1 MTSRALNGNS
11 RRTCDDLDDFG
22 SQAARCHRKG
32 EDPVEKSPANGFA
45 PPLLFPKDRRFGQP
59 IRELLP
65 SDKTGGQSQFLYRWQ
80 HFSPNA

>member
-1 MTSRALNGNS
+1 M
-11 RRTCDDLDDFG
+11 
-22 SQAARCHRKG
+22 G

-45 PPLLFPKDRRFGQP
+45 PLLFPKDRRFGQP